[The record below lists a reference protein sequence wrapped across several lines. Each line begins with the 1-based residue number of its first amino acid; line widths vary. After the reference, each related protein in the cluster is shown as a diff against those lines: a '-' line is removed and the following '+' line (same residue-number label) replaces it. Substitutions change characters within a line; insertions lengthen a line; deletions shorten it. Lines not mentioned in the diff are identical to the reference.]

1 MIVCKCDS
9 CDVKAEAGE
18 EDMEE
23 FETIRTMCEL
33 REKYDV
39 RFRFEKEGMI
49 LTKVW
54 AESVVPIKFNR
65 LFSMELLEYWESDL
79 ENLVQIFCKE
89 AECYKK
95 RMESKG

>member
-1 MIVCKCDS
+1 
-9 CDVKAEAGE
+9 
-18 EDMEE
+18 MEE

-33 REKYDV
+33 HEKYGV
-39 RFRFEKEGMI
+39 YFRFDKEGMI

-54 AESVVPIKFNR
+54 SESVVPVKFNR

-89 AECYKK
+89 AEHFYKK
-95 RMESKG
+95 RMEAKQ